1 MFRHG
6 IISDIIPLSLCTMSA
21 RILITLA
28 PVIQILAPCSVLS
41 DLFSIHIRHNTD
53 SYYSFQLN
61 YVSRKQLGLRGP
73 SKVFEDYCIKHQ
85 FGFLHNFFLLFTWDE
100 GGYNIF
106 EVILFLFYSVSCVP
120 LKIIEYA
127 KLLPPFG
134 CIVEFIDFLNMTGI
148 VSL

>member
-6 IISDIIPLSLCTMSA
+6 IISNIIPLSLCTMSA

-41 DLFSIHIRHNTD
+41 DLFSIHRRHSIILLLLLSTE
-53 SYYSFQLN
+53 L
-61 YVSRKQLGLRGP
+61 
-73 SKVFEDYCIKHQ
+73 CIKETVWTVQSSERALHQ
-85 FGFLHNFFLLFTWDE
+85 FRFLRKYFYDFSPGMREDTIFLKCC
-100 GGYNIF
+100 Y
-106 EVILFLFYSVSCVP
+106 FYSILSCVP